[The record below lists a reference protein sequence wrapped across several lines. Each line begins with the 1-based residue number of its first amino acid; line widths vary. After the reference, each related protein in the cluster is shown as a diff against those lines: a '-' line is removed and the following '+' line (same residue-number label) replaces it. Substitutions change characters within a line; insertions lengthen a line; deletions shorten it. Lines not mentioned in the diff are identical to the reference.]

1 MIQKKAILAIN
12 VDVQKNNKLI
22 SKKGLNMKTEDF
34 KVTINGEE
42 KTFTVR
48 SPSLTDQREAQ
59 KVYNQ
64 AFTDAIKS
72 KSVVRAKMDDLLEEQ
87 GLWNSDKQAEYTAL
101 QKELLEGERKLA
113 QGGFAL
119 SDAKKLAIKMR
130 EVRNKIRELI
140 SVRTSLDNHSAEGQA
155 DNARFNYLV
164 SVCVVYKD
172 NDKKY
177 FENLEDY
184 MSRIDDP
191 VALAG
196 AQKLANMIYGLDNN
210 FEKNLPENKFLRK
223 YKFVNDNLRFI
234 DKKGRTVDAD
244 GRLVDE
250 NGRYINEAGEF
261 IDKDGNRVDADGEY
275 LVDTQPFL
283 DDNGNPIVVDEEKAN
298 ETVVNKNNDTATTS
312 NTLENTTDATKQNI
326 SASDVVST
334 SA

>member
-1 MIQKKAILAIN
+1 
-12 VDVQKNNKLI
+12 
-22 SKKGLNMKTEDF
+22 MKTEDF
-34 KVTINGEE
+34 KVKVNEEE

-48 SPSLTDQREAQ
+48 SPSLNDQREAQ

-87 GLWNSDKQAEYTAL
+87 GLWNDGKQKEYTDL

-113 QGGFAL
+113 KGGFAL
-119 SDAKKLAIKMR
+119 SEAKKMALRMR

-172 NDKKY
+172 SEKKY
-177 FENLEDY
+177 FDSLEDY
-184 MSRIDDP
+184 MGRIDDP

-223 YKFVNDNLRFI
+223 YKFVNDKLRFI
-234 DKKGRTVDAD
+234 DKQGRTVDSE

-250 NGRYINEAGEF
+250 TGRYINDTGEF
-261 IDKDGNRVDADGEY
+261 IDKEGNRVDAEGEY
-275 LVDTQPFL
+275 VVDAQPFL
-283 DDNGNPIVVDEEKAN
+283 DDEGNPVVLDEETK
-298 ETVVNKNNDTATTS
+298 
-312 NTLENTTDATKQNI
+312 NTLSSKEVTNEPTPTPTPTPEVKT
-326 SASDVVST
+326 ASDST
-334 SA
+334 SS